1 MKLRMAPL
9 SLSELEP
16 WLERYGMAADEAVV
30 MVLDLRSRQVAW
42 LSPAAKILADR
53 QHKALHELGAEIWP
67 TLAQRGRPSSRRLER
82 LRLAW
87 LPGKLST
94 VALAEA
100 GEQALLVHIV
110 SESIPANLRPMLRR
124 NPNWVC
130 LDPRAHHRQ
139 ENETETGLANSPV
152 LPSMASPPRVSA
164 PQPASELVTPDPVLQ
179 EPITDDAP
187 EAPLQGAFQET
198 FADDVLQEVAAPHSP
213 QEEHKAEANPVNSD
227 KVLLE
232 EPQKD
237 VEEDIEESLTDEAA
251 EEEITEEL
259 PWWVAT
265 PPATQVV
272 TPNTARQSQPSE
284 ELAEVNVGT
293 QDEQG
298 EQEQDVDL
306 DDEEQNNPNDVWL
319 SLPEEAGQEHS
330 LDPSKTQD
338 FESAEAETQPNDE
351 HSSHDTGLD
360 VETPPSTPS
369 HALSM
374 AAPMR
379 FVWEMDADGQIL
391 ALSPELA
398 LAVGSENANI
408 IGQRFSDVAE
418 RLGLDPE
425 GRLAVALRKR
435 ETWSGQHVL
444 WPVAG
449 EIARFVSIELAG
461 LVVLDENRKFRGYR
475 GFGVIRPHTQ
485 PEGNTPAAD
494 VTEDAVS
501 PALPEHQEPLR
512 LAQAVGAETFESD
525 ETETKET
532 SPISSEETSQES
544 QQTRHSAHLR
554 DVTDASWE
562 DQTHQVLSQ
571 EEHSAFE
578 EIAKTL
584 SERLGARRETDDDLA
599 FDDKEPDVITGKS
612 FFHDA
617 ADEVIDTP
625 PANVSQQQKT
635 ENAVAT
641 SNSDEKQAFEHSR
654 ETALVLNRVSVP
666 LVVTQL
672 GQVVF
677 ANRAF
682 LNLSGDESVED
693 VVLSGGLNARMAA
706 QPREDEEGFVATT
719 LTLANG
725 QVCAVD
731 VSLQATLWE
740 GVAAS
745 LWTIKPQ
752 GTQPVQHTEQ
762 TDKDEALSAS
772 DYAHIAR
779 DALFLLDENSCILS
793 SNTTAR
799 EWLAPGTGRTN
810 EAIEGQLFSNLVA
823 PENSRDTKAAL
834 QDALDE
840 TLGALKQTG
849 IEIKLRQQPDHKT
862 FLMHMGT
869 YTPQRAKKGG
879 HEKRIVVILR
889 DITPYKVH
897 EDALEQARHRAENA
911 SAHKSDFLARLS
923 HEVRTPLNAIL
934 GFAELMLD
942 EPLGPLGHERYREY
956 IRDIHTSGEHV
967 ISLINDLLDM
977 AKIEAG
983 KQDMHFEAVD
993 MRAVLEESI
1002 TLMQPQAMRREVII
1016 RTQLEPL
1023 PMVVADRRALRQMAL
1038 NILSNAVKYNRHGG
1052 QVLVSTQLSPTGEAL
1067 LRVTDQGEGM
1077 SEQQLALALE
1087 PFGQADPSHERQGTG
1102 LGLPL
1107 TKALAEANRASFI
1120 IESTPGSGTHV
1131 EIAFPANR
1139 VLAG

>member
-1 MKLRMAPL
+1 
-9 SLSELEP
+9 
-16 WLERYGMAADEAVV
+16 MAADEAVV

-42 LSPAAKILADR
+42 LSPAAKVLADR
-53 QHKALHELGAEIWP
+53 QHKALHEMGAEIWP
-67 TLAQRGRPSSRRLER
+67 ALAQRGRPSSRRLER

-100 GEQALLVHIV
+100 GEQVLLVHVI
-110 SESIPANLRPMLRR
+110 SESIPANLRPILRR
-124 NPNWVC
+124 NPNWVS
-130 LDPRAHHRQ
+130 LNPRAHHQQ
-139 ENETETGLANSPV
+139 ENETETGVANLPTS
-152 LPSMASPPRVSA
+152 PSMPSSLRAGA
-164 PQPASELVTPDPVLQ
+164 PQPASELVTFDPVVQ
-179 EPITDDAP
+179 EPITDEAP
-187 EAPLQGAFQET
+187 EASPQET
-198 FADDVLQEVAAPHSP
+198 FQEKLAENVLQEVVAAHSP
-213 QEEHKAEANPVNSD
+213 QEEHEVEASLLDHD
-227 KVLLE
+227 KVLLGGAQQDLE
-232 EPQKD
+232 EH
-237 VEEDIEESLTDEAA
+237 IEEGLTEELKDE
-251 EEEITEEL
+251 ESTEEL

-272 TPNTARQSQPSE
+272 TPNTSRKIPPSE
-284 ELAEVNVGT
+284 ELVEANVDS

-298 EQEQDVDL
+298 EQAQEGDL
-306 DDEEQNNPNDVWL
+306 DNEEEINPNDVWL
-319 SLPEEAGQEHS
+319 TFPEEAEQGHGMDSGEV
-330 LDPSKTQD
+330 KG
-338 FESAEAETQPNDE
+338 FESKDAETQPNDE
-351 HSSHDTGLD
+351 HSSDDGSLD
-360 VETPPSTPS
+360 VEISHSTPN

-408 IGQRFSDVAE
+408 IGQRFADVAE

-449 EIARFVSIELAG
+449 EATRFVSVELAG

-485 PEGNTPAAD
+485 PEDNTPAAD

-501 PALPEHQEPLR
+501 PVLPEQHEPLR

-525 ETETKET
+525 ETEAKET
-532 SPISSEETSQES
+532 SPISSDEMSQES
-544 QQTRHSAHLR
+544 QQTRHSTHLR

-584 SERLGARRETDDDLA
+584 SERLGARRETNDDLTS
-599 FDDKEPDVITGKS
+599 DDNEPDVITGKS

-625 PANVSQQQKT
+625 PANVSQQQ
-635 ENAVAT
+635 NAQNVSLTRESA
-641 SNSDEKQAFEHSR
+641 DKQAFEHSR
-654 ETALVLNRVSVP
+654 DAALVLNRVSVP

-706 QPREDEEGFVATT
+706 QPREDEEGFVPTT

-725 QVCAVD
+725 QACAVD

-752 GTQPVQHTEQ
+752 GAQPVQVAKQ
-762 TDKDEALSAS
+762 ADKDEALSAG

-779 DALFLLDENSCILS
+779 DALFLLDENGCILN
-793 SNTTAR
+793 SNTTAH
-799 EWLAPGTGRTN
+799 EWLVASTGQAK
-810 EAIEGQLFSNLVA
+810 EAIEGQLFTNLVA

-849 IEIKLRQQPDHKT
+849 IEIKLRHQPDHKT

-879 HEKRIVVILR
+879 SEKRIVVILR

-942 EPLGPLGHERYREY
+942 EPLGPLGHDRYREY

-1052 QVLVSTQLSPTGEAL
+1052 QVLVSTQFSPTGEAL